1 MLLYGIYLSVQ
12 TVEEYERRERTIQR
26 LTEEIEGIKDD
37 LVGRQEKMAEL
48 KSK

>member
-1 MLLYGIYLSVQ
+1 MQ

-26 LTEEIEGIKDD
+26 LTQEIERIEDD
-37 LVGRQEKMAEL
+37 LDGRQEEMAEL